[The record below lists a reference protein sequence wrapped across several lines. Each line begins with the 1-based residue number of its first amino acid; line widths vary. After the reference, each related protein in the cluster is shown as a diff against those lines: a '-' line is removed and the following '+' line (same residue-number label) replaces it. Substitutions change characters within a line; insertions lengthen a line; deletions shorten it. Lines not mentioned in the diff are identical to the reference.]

1 MRKYLNH
8 STVKTLKHILWAFL
22 ATAVW
27 AGCSDDPTYTKGA
40 EENPDNY
47 GVYFPQQDSPVEV
60 EVDPADEA
68 TVTYKVRRAKF
79 LDAITVPVE
88 ITTSEEGILE
98 IEPITFGPGEQ
109 ETEFTVS
116 FSKAVEGVKYTCEI
130 RIEDPRYI
138 SLYGPRATGLSFSV
152 IRAGWEPVTSAD
164 GTHTKGKWRDEILS
178 NVYSLSSAGFN
189 PYPEIEVEIFQ
200 RSDIPGYYRMKVYGD
215 EMLKALAGGPVN
227 FQGRDLYTF
236 VDARD
241 PDKVFIPY
249 QSTGLTLVSDDG
261 ELRIASNVSENFM
274 MDESTG
280 QYGTLKD
287 GVITFPAQSLLIEL
301 EKTAGAFYRANRD
314 GMLRILL
321 PGVEVPDYTVTLAKS
336 EPADGVV
343 NIRASFVADA
353 RVMKFSLFEGVL
365 DAGQT
370 SLAAQDM
377 DASKNFDG
385 EIEGS
390 GTIRIENK
398 ATGKYTL
405 VGCIY
410 GEGDNTMRDYVSI
423 SFGYIAKG
431 DQRPVILTMGLEA
444 TNEFAGQG
452 ITPDNSAKFYA
463 FGEDIE
469 SVTYGLFRTDRIKDM
484 DHDELLDAKG
494 MKFTAGQLASLNDGH
509 FSTMFTGL
517 NGDSAYT
524 LLLRAGNGYIHKII
538 QADYRT
544 TGQYNP
550 ALDTFE
556 YTDFLP
562 AKEQPSLDY
571 LKSTTWN
578 YYAFNYAEAKPVR
591 RKIGQVTIE
600 ENAEQ
605 SSEDMPVLNVKGLSG
620 VKFQEGGALLGM
632 YMPGVSTFAGYNG
645 ALALFTD
652 QNLTTGIYEGQTVTM
667 GFVPLENSNVYFG
680 YGMFMGA
687 VADGYLYCVPSPAAL
702 EQGLTFS
709 FLFSGS
715 PSTLFSLMGEMML
728 VDPAKD
734 LGGLSSAALERIAI
748 LRKQAVEA
756 FTPRNFVELPRF
768 GGAAGRT
775 PAVTDRMPENLIVAP
790 MPASAPSVKRSAA
803 RISVVPAA
811 PVPVTASA
819 AGEFRNVGIRAEKA
833 EK

>member
-68 TVTYKVRRAKF
+68 TVTYKVRRAKY

-116 FSKAVEGVKYTCEI
+116 FSKAEEGVKYTCEI

-215 EMLKALAGGPVN
+215 EMLKALAGGPVS

-249 QSTGLTLVSDDG
+249 QSTGLTLVTDDG

-377 DASKNFDG
+377 DASKNFDA

-469 SVTYGLFRTDRIKDM
+469 SVTYGLFRTDRIEGKNY
-484 DHDELLDAKG
+484 DELLDAKG

-578 YYAFNYAEAKPVR
+578 YYAFNYAESKPVR

-605 SSEDMPVLNVKGLSG
+605 SSQDMPVLNVKGLSG

-687 VADGYLYCVPSPAAL
+687 VADGYLYCVPSPATL

>member
-68 TVTYKVRRAKF
+68 TVTYKVRRAKY

-116 FSKAVEGVKYTCEI
+116 FSKAEEGVKYTCEI

-200 RSDIPGYYRMKVYGD
+200 RSDLPGYYRMKVYGD

-249 QSTGLTLVSDDG
+249 QSTGLTLVTDDG

-353 RVMKFSLFEGVL
+353 RAMKFSLFEGVL

-377 DASKNFDG
+377 DASKNFDE

-469 SVTYGLFRTDRIKDM
+469 SVTYGLFRTDRIEGKN
-484 DHDELLDAKG
+484 HDELLDAKG
-494 MKFTAGQLASLNDGH
+494 LKFTAEQLASLNDGH

-544 TGQYNP
+544 TGRYNP
-550 ALDTFE
+550 ALDTF
-556 YTDFLP
+556 
-562 AKEQPSLDY
+562 
-571 LKSTTWN
+571 
-578 YYAFNYAEAKPVR
+578 
-591 RKIGQVTIE
+591 
-600 ENAEQ
+600 
-605 SSEDMPVLNVKGLSG
+605 
-620 VKFQEGGALLGM
+620 
-632 YMPGVSTFAGYNG
+632 
-645 ALALFTD
+645 
-652 QNLTTGIYEGQTVTM
+652 
-667 GFVPLENSNVYFG
+667 
-680 YGMFMGA
+680 
-687 VADGYLYCVPSPAAL
+687 
-702 EQGLTFS
+702 
-709 FLFSGS
+709 
-715 PSTLFSLMGEMML
+715 
-728 VDPAKD
+728 
-734 LGGLSSAALERIAI
+734 
-748 LRKQAVEA
+748 
-756 FTPRNFVELPRF
+756 
-768 GGAAGRT
+768 
-775 PAVTDRMPENLIVAP
+775 
-790 MPASAPSVKRSAA
+790 
-803 RISVVPAA
+803 
-811 PVPVTASA
+811 
-819 AGEFRNVGIRAEKA
+819 
-833 EK
+833 

>member
-68 TVTYKVRRAKF
+68 TVTYKVRRAKY

-116 FSKAVEGVKYTCEI
+116 FSKAEEGVKYTCEI

-249 QSTGLTLVSDDG
+249 QSTGLTLVTDDG

-280 QYGTLKD
+280 QYGTLRD

-301 EKTAGAFYRANRD
+301 EKTAGAFYRVNRD

-353 RVMKFSLFEGVL
+353 RAMKFSLFEGVL

-469 SVTYGLFRTDRIKDM
+469 SVTYGLFRTDRIEGKN
-484 DHDELLDAKG
+484 HDELLDAKG
-494 MKFTAGQLASLNDGH
+494 LKFTAEQLASLNDGH
-509 FSTMFTGL
+509 FSMMFTGL

-544 TGQYNP
+544 TGRYNP

-556 YTDFLP
+556 YTDFLSD
-562 AKEQPSLDY
+562 KEQPSLDY

-667 GFVPLENSNVYFG
+667 GFVPLENTNVYFG

-687 VADGYLYCVPSPAAL
+687 VADGYLYCVPSPATL

-715 PSTLFSLMGEMML
+715 PSALFSLMGEMML

-748 LRKQAVEA
+748 LSKQAVEA

-768 GGAAGRT
+768 SGAAGRT
-775 PAVTDRMPENLIVAP
+775 PAVTARMPENLIVAP

-803 RISVVPAA
+803 RISVMPAA
-811 PVPVTASA
+811 PAPASA

>member
-68 TVTYKVRRAKF
+68 TVTYKVRRAKY

-116 FSKAVEGVKYTCEI
+116 FSKAEEGVKYTCEI
-130 RIEDPRYI
+130 RIEDPHYI

-249 QSTGLTLVSDDG
+249 QSTGLTLVTDDG

-343 NIRASFVADA
+343 NIQASFVADA
-353 RVMKFSLFEGVL
+353 RAMKFSLFEGVL

-469 SVTYGLFRTDRIKDM
+469 SVTYGLFRTDRIEGKNY
-484 DHDELLDAKG
+484 DELLDAKG
-494 MKFTAGQLASLNDGH
+494 TKFTAGQLASLNDGH

-571 LKSTTWN
+571 LKSTAWN
-578 YYAFNYAEAKPVR
+578 YYAFNYTDAKPVR

-605 SSEDMPVLNVKGLSG
+605 SSKDLPVLNVKGLSG
-620 VKFQEGGALLGM
+620 VEFQEGGALLGM
-632 YMPGVSTFAGYNG
+632 YMPGVSMFAGYNG

-687 VADGYLYCVPSPAAL
+687 VADGYLYCVPSPATL

-775 PAVTDRMPENLIVAP
+775 PAVTVRMPENLIVAP

-803 RISVVPAA
+803 RISVAPAA
-811 PVPVTASA
+811 PVPASA

>member
-68 TVTYKVRRAKF
+68 TVTYKVRRAKY

-116 FSKAVEGVKYTCEI
+116 FSKAEEGVEYTCEI

-152 IRAGWEPVTSAD
+152 IRAGWVPVTSAD

-249 QSTGLTLVSDDG
+249 QSTGLTLVTDDG

-280 QYGTLKD
+280 QYGTLRD

-469 SVTYGLFRTDRIKDM
+469 SVTYGLFRTDRIEGKN
-484 DHDELLDAKG
+484 HDELLDAKG

-571 LKSTTWN
+571 LKSTSWN
-578 YYAFNYAEAKPVR
+578 YYAVDYTDAKPVR

-687 VADGYLYCVPSPAAL
+687 VADGYLYCVPSPATL

-748 LRKQAVEA
+748 LRKQVVEA

-775 PAVTDRMPENLIVAP
+775 PAVTDRIPENLIVAP

>member
-68 TVTYKVRRAKF
+68 TVTYKVRRAKY

-116 FSKAVEGVKYTCEI
+116 FSKAEEGVKYTCEI

-249 QSTGLTLVSDDG
+249 QSTGLTLVTDDG

-280 QYGTLKD
+280 QYGTLRD

-353 RVMKFSLFEGVL
+353 RAMKFSLFEGVL

-410 GEGDNTMRDYVSI
+410 DEGDNTMRDYVSI

-463 FGEDIE
+463 FGENIE
-469 SVTYGLFRTDRIKDM
+469 SVTYGLFRTDRIEGKN
-484 DHDELLDAKG
+484 HDELLDAKG
-494 MKFTAGQLASLNDGH
+494 LKFTAEQLASLNDGH

-544 TGQYNP
+544 TGRYNP
-550 ALDTFE
+550 ALDTF
-556 YTDFLP
+556 
-562 AKEQPSLDY
+562 
-571 LKSTTWN
+571 
-578 YYAFNYAEAKPVR
+578 
-591 RKIGQVTIE
+591 
-600 ENAEQ
+600 
-605 SSEDMPVLNVKGLSG
+605 
-620 VKFQEGGALLGM
+620 
-632 YMPGVSTFAGYNG
+632 
-645 ALALFTD
+645 
-652 QNLTTGIYEGQTVTM
+652 
-667 GFVPLENSNVYFG
+667 
-680 YGMFMGA
+680 
-687 VADGYLYCVPSPAAL
+687 
-702 EQGLTFS
+702 
-709 FLFSGS
+709 
-715 PSTLFSLMGEMML
+715 
-728 VDPAKD
+728 
-734 LGGLSSAALERIAI
+734 
-748 LRKQAVEA
+748 
-756 FTPRNFVELPRF
+756 
-768 GGAAGRT
+768 
-775 PAVTDRMPENLIVAP
+775 
-790 MPASAPSVKRSAA
+790 
-803 RISVVPAA
+803 
-811 PVPVTASA
+811 
-819 AGEFRNVGIRAEKA
+819 
-833 EK
+833 